1 MTKTEFKQK
10 LDLLIVDL
18 QEYRDENANITD
30 FHIIMSLNEV
40 KNAIFDGV
48 LASPEKHAQYHAEI
62 VENTPEQ
69 HTIYYEKR

>member
-1 MTKTEFKQK
+1 MTKTEFKNK

-40 KNAIFDGV
+40 KDVIFNGILD
-48 LASPEKHAQYHAEI
+48 SPERHAQYHAEI
-62 VENTPEQ
+62 LENTPEQ
-69 HTIYYEKR
+69 HTFYVTKK

>member
-1 MTKTEFKQK
+1 MTKTEFKNK

-30 FHIIMSLNEV
+30 FHIIMSMNEV
-40 KNAIFDGV
+40 RNHIFDTV

-62 VENTPEQ
+62 FEKTPEQ
-69 HTIYYEKR
+69 HTFYVTKK